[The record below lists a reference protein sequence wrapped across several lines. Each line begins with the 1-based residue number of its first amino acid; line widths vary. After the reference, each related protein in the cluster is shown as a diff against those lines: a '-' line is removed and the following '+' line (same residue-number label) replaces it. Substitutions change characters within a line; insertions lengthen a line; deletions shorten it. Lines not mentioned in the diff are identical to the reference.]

1 METIKKVF
9 YWLVVPAILI
19 FILIKF
25 LIDRDVATA
34 IKSLM
39 KTIGQDHKDEK
50 EQQELV
56 DKANALKVESDT
68 KGKELGNKESDENW
82 HKRK

>member
-1 METIKKVF
+1 METIKKIL

-19 FILIKF
+19 TVLIKF
-25 LIDRDVATA
+25 LIDRDVSKA
-34 IKSLM
+34 IKSFM

-56 DKANALKVESDT
+56 DKSNALKVESDT
-68 KGKELGNKESDENW
+68 KGKELGNTEKDEDW

>member
-1 METIKKVF
+1 METIKKIF
-9 YWLVVPAILI
+9 YWLILPAVAI
-19 FILIKF
+19 FILIKL
-25 LIDRDVATA
+25 LIDRDVDAA

-68 KGKELGNKESDENW
+68 KAKELSDNEKDEDW
-82 HKRK
+82 HKRN

>member
-1 METIKKVF
+1 M
-9 YWLVVPAILI
+9 PAILL
-19 FILIKF
+19 FILIKY

-56 DKANALKVESDT
+56 DKANALKVESDV
-68 KGKELGNKESDENW
+68 KGKELSSKEQDEDW